1 MSTIL
6 RLWNLSR
13 CDCALHIG
21 RGEWRCSSPQLN
33 DHELWCLWTVWGLHA
48 SSVRWKKVSG
58 PDSNYKWL
66 ALGVKTSSLL
76 FLKNSLLKTE
86 PLRCLHDLSLFS
98 FPLKVTSSNF
108 ILFSVNLKMKGP
120 AWAVWEKPCAP
131 LHSRW
136 AAHKCF
142 LNVPQTCS
150 EAERR
155 EQTWQVSEPISFPLH
170 WLKLSYSST
179 LFGILSKLI
188 FYVPRSWYLSQF
200 HFRMFFLTWQTSL
213 SRYFSASVLIFS

>member
-1 MSTIL
+1 MSV
-6 RLWNLSR
+6 NKV
-13 CDCALHIG
+13 C
-21 RGEWRCSSPQLN
+21 
-33 DHELWCLWTVWGLHA
+33 GLHA

-58 PDSNYKWL
+58 PNSNYKWL
-66 ALGVKTSSLL
+66 ALGVKTSSPL

-108 ILFSVNLKMKGP
+108 ILFLVNLKMKGP

-142 LNVPQTCS
+142 LNVPQTRS

-155 EQTWQVSEPISFPLH
+155 EQTWQVSEPISLPLH
-170 WLKLSYSST
+170 WLKPSYSSMP
-179 LFGILSKLI
+179 FGILSKLI

-200 HFRMFFLTWQTSL
+200 HFRMFFLIWQTSL
-213 SRYFSASVLIFS
+213 SRYFSASVLSDFFLASQASPWAQTPSRRWSGRTKPEE